1 MKCEETGEEKSVS
14 EDQNFEGGNGEKEDQ
29 RKGEKREEK
38 EEAEEEE
45 EKTAGRSVLTGLR
58 ELRGGDDFMNLP
70 ARNQEGKGRRN
81 FESLPKEETS
91 EKPLKGTK
99 KSGGEKDEKDEGPA
113 GRGGEE
119 GEPPAHQKDSQGGRE
134 EEEG

>member
-70 ARNQEGKGRRN
+70 ACNQEGKGRRY
-81 FESLPKEETS
+81 FQSLPKEEPS
-91 EKPLKGTK
+91 EKSLKGNE
-99 KSGGEKDEKDEGPA
+99 KSGGEKNEEDEGPA

-119 GEPPAHQKDSQGGRE
+119 GEPPTHQEDS
-134 EEEG
+134 